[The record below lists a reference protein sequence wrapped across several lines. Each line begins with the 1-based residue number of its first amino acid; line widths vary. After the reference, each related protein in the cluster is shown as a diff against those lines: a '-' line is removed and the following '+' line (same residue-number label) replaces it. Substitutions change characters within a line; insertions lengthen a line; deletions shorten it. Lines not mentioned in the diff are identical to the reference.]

1 MRKGKR
7 VLFYSLLEDSG
18 FTLMLEARE
27 VVNCGLSS
35 RGGFFLY
42 VLACIFQRIYMDM
55 RKKKRGATTS
65 SSISV
70 GNQCKPILEKTF

>member
-35 RGGFFLY
+35 RGGF
-42 VLACIFQRIYMDM
+42 VLCASLHFPKNIYGYEKE
-55 RKKKRGATTS
+55 KKGATTS
-65 SSISV
+65 SSISA
-70 GNQCKPILEKTF
+70 GKQCKPILEKTF